1 MIREVV
7 LDTETTGLD
16 PLDGHRIVEVGAIEL
31 INHVPSGQFFHCY
44 LNPARNVP
52 QEAYAVHGLSDQ
64 FLADKP
70 LFGEIADALQA
81 FLGDSPL
88 VIHNAA
94 FDCKFLNA
102 EFRSTGRALT
112 LEGRVV
118 DTLALARQRHPMGPN
133 SLDALCRRYG
143 IDNSRR
149 ERHGALLDAELLADV
164 YLELIGGR
172 QTALVFVEAARLSQR
187 TVIELQP
194 AQPRPSA
201 LLARFTSVEAA
212 AHQTLVKT
220 LGDHCL
226 WNTYTDASTT

>member
-1 MIREVV
+1 
-7 LDTETTGLD
+7 L
-16 PLDGHRIVEVGAIEL
+16 
-31 INHVPSGQFFHCY
+31 
-44 LNPARNVP
+44 
-52 QEAYAVHGLSDQ
+52 AVHGLSDQ

-70 LFGEIADALQA
+70 RFSEIVDALQA

-102 EFRSTGRALT
+102 EFSAAGRSLA

-172 QTALVFVEAARLSQR
+172 QTALVFLEATRATQR
-187 TVIELQP
+187 TIIELQP
-194 AQPRPSA
+194 AGPRPAA
-201 LLARFTSVEAA
+201 LHPRLTAIEIAE
-212 AHQTLVKT
+212 HQKLVTT
-220 LGDHCL
+220 LGDQCL
-226 WNTYTDASTT
+226 WNSYPVADQA